1 MRITEG
7 RRSAFA
13 LARSLP
19 FRVLALALPLAL
31 LAACAEKAPERKDP
45 AVQAALEEG
54 RKRLK
59 ASAREAKT
67 PAEKALQAEVRRLG
81 KGFEGEIGLAVQDV
95 ESGWTAHYEGN
106 DRFPQQSV
114 SKIWVAIAA
123 MTLVD
128 RGKMDLRQE
137 VTLRREDLTL
147 FHQPLRALAL
157 RPQGYTTTLEDLLV
171 KAITRSDNTANDYLL
186 RQVGGPAD
194 VRATLAKLGIA
205 GIRFGPGERI
215 MQSEIA
221 GLEWRPEYSLERKFY
236 DARDQVPAAVRRAAF
251 EAYIANPV
259 DGATP
264 IGMVDALARL
274 QKGELLSPASTAQL
288 VAIMEQTR
296 SGAQRLKGG
305 LPPGWSIG
313 HKTGTGQEF
322 EGMQTGYN
330 DVGILTAPSGRKYA
344 VAVLMG
350 RATQSQP
357 VRRSLMHEFVR
368 AIAEYERE
376 TAPAEAQ

>member
-1 MRITEG
+1 M
-7 RRSAFA
+7 
-13 LARSLP
+13 
-19 FRVLALALPLAL
+19 LALALPLVL
-31 LAACAEKAPERKDP
+31 LSACAEKAPERKDP
-45 AVQAALEEG
+45 AVRAAIEEG
-54 RKRLK
+54 RERLK
-59 ASAREAKT
+59 ASAREART

-81 KGFEGEIGLAVQDV
+81 KSFEGEIGLAVRDV
-95 ESGWTAHYEGN
+95 ASGWTAHFKGN

-114 SKIWVAIAA
+114 SKLWVAIAA

-128 RGKMDLRQE
+128 RGKLDLKQE

-186 RQVGGPAD
+186 RRVGGPAA

-205 GIRFGPGERI
+205 GVRFGPGERI

-221 GLEWRPEYSLERKFY
+221 GLEWKPEYSLERRFY
-236 DARDQVPAAVRRAAF
+236 DARDQVPPAVRRAAF
-251 EAYIANPV
+251 EGYIADPV

-274 QKGELLSPASTAQL
+274 QKGELLSPASTAQFL
-288 VAIMEQTR
+288 GVMEQTR

-305 LPPGWSIG
+305 LPAGWTIG

-322 EGMQTGYN
+322 EGMQAGYN
-330 DVGILTAPSGRKYA
+330 DVGLLTAPSGRTYA

-350 RATQSQP
+350 RATQPQT
-357 VRRSLMHEFVR
+357 VRRALMHEFVR
-368 AIAEYERE
+368 AVADYEQ
-376 TAPAEAQ
+376 EAGQ